1 MSCNNDGEE
10 AALRLAGELFAFLK
24 REELKLRSDFFSDDK
39 GIFIKRTKRYGI
51 YRLCFFFWKYFM
63 LNLSLF
69 FKDVHFRKFLEAK
82 KH

>member
-51 YRLCFFFWKYFM
+51 YRLCFFFENILCWIFR
-63 LNLSLF
+63 F
-69 FKDVHFRKFLEAK
+69 FLKMCILENF
-82 KH
+82 